1 MFPAYFA
8 CLPGDQA
15 PAFEAFRKQK
25 SCRTRSVQQPFF
37 CANCMPAAFS
47 RSAAHNHLAGLLTHT
62 SGASPAS
69 LRSLLGFP
77 MTGFRLCAQT
87 RAYSAGRRLFSFPFP
102 LSAYPKAPASRH
114 KMAVSC
120 YQIHYTVRSDI
131 CKVLSCGQAC
141 IFLQHLA
148 SLARDKAVSAFSKA
162 HLPGQQGGNAAAHQ
176 DLARNVQ
183 LPRLARFVAAHA
195 KRLLLRPPAS
205 TTVTSPVLSAGSV
218 FFSFE
223 SVR

>member
-1 MFPAYFA
+1 M
-8 CLPGDQA
+8 
-15 PAFEAFRKQK
+15 K
-25 SCRTRSVQQPFF
+25 
-37 CANCMPAAFS
+37 
-47 RSAAHNHLAGLLTHT
+47 AG
-62 SGASPAS
+62 
-69 LRSLLGFP
+69 
-77 MTGFRLCAQT
+77 
-87 RAYSAGRRLFSFPFP
+87 SAGRRLFSFPFP

-148 SLARDKAVSAFSKA
+148 SLARNKAVSAFSKA

-195 KRLLLRPPAS
+195 KRLLLRPPQKHQP
-205 TTVTSPVLSAGSV
+205 PVSGLHNRHIAGFKRRERLFQLRKRPVKRDEALVLLAPRIEPPVEGVANSLKV
-218 FFSFE
+218 S
-223 SVR
+223 